1 MQESG
6 LTSADIAQVI
16 FIILVVGIGVGGFIY
31 AAIKEDK

>member
-16 FIILVVGIGVGGFIY
+16 FIILVVGSGVGGFIY
-31 AAIKEDK
+31 AALKNDK